1 MLTCFRK
8 AFFFLA
14 LAALLGG
21 VSLLPAWAQVE
32 GFQDSFDYL
41 ALPGWEHS
49 QDVTVENG
57 ALRIYPGN
65 MALHGGDWQD
75 IDLKLILRGNQP
87 GETAIRYY
95 FRDRSH
101 YSLVLLPDMAV
112 LLRLKDQVEAR
123 LGEAP
128 VQNLYDGSWNEVFI
142 SVRGGNH
149 SISLNGQPLLQVND
163 PEPLA
168 GGALLLHRFGEGYIE
183 FDAVNLNG
191 QAAAPQERPQAE
203 LPPGEV
209 PEAPGETFVEEPLPE
224 AVLVTPQAT
233 PLPGGLPSWV
243 QEFFSSQASQIELT
257 TFGINLLLAVLAAFI
272 LGRVYIHWGA
282 SLSNRRA
289 FAANFMLMTVTT
301 TFIIMVVRSSV
312 ALSLGLVGA
321 LSIVRFRA
329 AVKEPEELAYLFL
342 TIGVGIG
349 LGDNQRLLTLV
360 TLVITIMV
368 LGAMHLLRSS
378 KADANLHLNIA
389 SRGESKLTLAQVMSS
404 LELHT
409 RKLKLLRLDENTEV
423 MEASFLVEFRQLD
436 DLNQATVALR
446 NLSPGIEISFLDNKG
461 IW

>member
-1 MLTCFRK
+1 
-8 AFFFLA
+8 
-14 LAALLGG
+14 
-21 VSLLPAWAQVE
+21 
-32 GFQDSFDYL
+32 
-41 ALPGWEHS
+41 
-49 QDVTVENG
+49 
-57 ALRIYPGN
+57 
-65 MALHGGDWQD
+65 
-75 IDLKLILRGNQP
+75 
-87 GETAIRYY
+87 
-95 FRDRSH
+95 
-101 YSLVLLPDMAV
+101 
-112 LLRLKDQVEAR
+112 
-123 LGEAP
+123 
-128 VQNLYDGSWNEVFI
+128 
-142 SVRGGNH
+142 
-149 SISLNGQPLLQVND
+149 
-163 PEPLA
+163 
-168 GGALLLHRFGEGYIE
+168 
-183 FDAVNLNG
+183 
-191 QAAAPQERPQAE
+191 
-203 LPPGEV
+203 
-209 PEAPGETFVEEPLPE
+209 
-224 AVLVTPQAT
+224 
-233 PLPGGLPSWV
+233 V